1 MKGRDWGQRISTSE
15 EFPHV
20 AIYEAPGPVYTL
32 SFRNREWPS
41 DWAMLPRPL
50 AWTAILFAGIWGM
63 ADLPRVLGDWGI
75 PWYVPV
81 GLMLLMMIGATAWL
95 FDVPFVR
102 REIVFDIPGDRIR
115 IYRGRRRT
123 LDRKLSMLK
132 NITIADH
139 PDTELERA
147 RRGPGKGPG
156 PLEKQH
162 CLMGWF
168 GAGDT
173 GVNQVILLTRYEFP
187 KIHSLFEVGQAMN
200 WALKRY
206 TSAAPSPGM
215 QFVPADD
222 EQPAKGQG
230 LKPPLD

>member
-1 MKGRDWGQRISTSE
+1 MDWQRISNNE

-20 AIYEAPGPVYTL
+20 AIFEAPGPVYTL
-32 SFRNREWPS
+32 SFLNREPVGAVWLIL
-41 DWAMLPRPL
+41 AMP
-50 AWTAILFAGIWGM
+50 AWTAIFILALWGM
-63 ADLPRVLGDWGI
+63 IDGSAALAQWGVPRYMTALVI
-75 PWYVPV
+75 AAV
-81 GLMLLMMIGATAWL
+81 GIGAGAWML
-95 FDVPFVR
+95 HPPMVPW
-102 REIVFDIPGDRIR
+102 EIVMDIPADRIL
-115 IYRGRRRT
+115 IYRRRRRK

-173 GVNQVILLTRYEFP
+173 GVNQEILLTRYEFP
-187 KIHSLFEVGQAMN
+187 KIHSLFEVGQAMI
-200 WALKRY
+200 WARKRY
-206 TSAAPSPGM
+206 MSAAPSPSM
-215 QFVPADD
+215 QFVPVGDD
-222 EQPAKGQG
+222 EPPTSI
-230 LKPPLD
+230 KPPLD